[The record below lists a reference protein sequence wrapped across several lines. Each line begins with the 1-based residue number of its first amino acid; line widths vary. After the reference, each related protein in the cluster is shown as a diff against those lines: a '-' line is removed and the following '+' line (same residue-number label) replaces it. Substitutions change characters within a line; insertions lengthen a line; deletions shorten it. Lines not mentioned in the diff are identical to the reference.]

1 MQVAVLASGSKGN
14 ATFVEMDG
22 IRILIDAGI
31 SARRIKQE
39 LAALGENVEMLDG
52 IFITHEHGDHIKG
65 LPNLVKKYGI
75 QIYSRPATFRA
86 MSCYKE
92 LPGDCVN
99 PIIDRIQLGRVA
111 VRAFD
116 IPHDA
121 AAPVGYIIQG
131 TSRCVVAT
139 DIGNVDDRLQQML
152 EGAQVLVLEANHDE
166 EMLRQGS
173 YPYNLK
179 QRILGPLGHL
189 SNRRMAQVV
198 AELQRRP
205 QKLILAHLSESNN
218 RPELAMDTVKSVLDS
233 YGINNMEIY
242 MTAQNHST
250 RVDF

>member
-1 MQVAVLASGSKGN
+1 
-14 ATFVEMDG
+14 
-22 IRILIDAGI
+22 
-31 SARRIKQE
+31 
-39 LAALGENVEMLDG
+39 MLDG

-75 QIYSRPATFRA
+75 QMYSRPATFRA
-86 MSCYKE
+86 MSCYGE

-166 EMLRQGS
+166 EMLKQGS

-198 AELQRRP
+198 AELRRRP

-218 RPELAMDTVKSVLDS
+218 RPELAMDTVKSVLAS

-250 RVDF
+250 SVAF

>member
-22 IRILIDAGI
+22 IRVLIDAGI

-75 QIYSRPATFRA
+75 QMYSRPATFRA
-86 MSCYKE
+86 MSCYGE

-166 EMLRQGS
+166 EMLKQGS

-198 AELQRRP
+198 AELRRRP

-250 RVDF
+250 SVAF

>member
-75 QIYSRPATFRA
+75 RIYSRPATFRA
-86 MSCYKE
+86 MSCYEE

-166 EMLRQGS
+166 EMLKQGS

-198 AELQRRP
+198 AELRRRP

-250 RVDF
+250 SVVF

>member
-65 LPNLVKKYGI
+65 LPNLIKKYGI
-75 QIYSRPATFRA
+75 QVYSRPATFRA
-86 MSCYKE
+86 MNCYE
-92 LPGDCVN
+92 DLPGDCVN

-166 EMLRQGS
+166 DMLKQGS

-189 SNRRMAQVV
+189 SNKRMAQVV
-198 AELQRRP
+198 AGLQRKP

-218 RPELAMDTVKSVLDS
+218 RPELAMDTVKSILAS

>member
-75 QIYSRPATFRA
+75 QMYSRPATFRA
-86 MSCYKE
+86 MSCYGE

-166 EMLRQGS
+166 EMLKQGS

-198 AELQRRP
+198 AELRRRP

-218 RPELAMDTVKSVLDS
+218 RPELAMDTVKSVLAS

-250 RVDF
+250 SVAF

>member
-1 MQVAVLASGSKGN
+1 MKVAVLASGSKGN

-52 IFITHEHGDHIKG
+52 IFVTHEHGDHIKG

-75 QIYSRPATFRA
+75 QIYSRPATFRT
-86 MSCYKE
+86 MSCYEE

-139 DIGNVDDRLQQML
+139 DIGNVDDRLQHML

-166 EMLRQGS
+166 EMLKQGS

-198 AELQRRP
+198 AELRRRP

-250 RVDF
+250 SVDF

>member
-75 QIYSRPATFRA
+75 QTYSRPATFRA
-86 MSCYKE
+86 MSCYEE

-166 EMLRQGS
+166 EMLRQGR

>member
-39 LAALGENVEMLDG
+39 LAALGESVEMLDG

-75 QIYSRPATFRA
+75 QIYSRPATFLA
-86 MSCYKE
+86 MSCYEE

-166 EMLRQGS
+166 EMLKQGS

-198 AELQRRP
+198 AELRRRP

-218 RPELAMDTVKSVLDS
+218 RPELAMDTVKSVFDS

-250 RVDF
+250 SVDF

>member
-1 MQVAVLASGSKGN
+1 MFDCG
-14 ATFVEMDG
+14 FG
-22 IRILIDAGI
+22 IREIKRRLERVHCLPEQV
-31 SARRIKQE
+31 SA
-39 LAALGENVEMLDG
+39 LVV
-52 IFITHEHGDHIKG
+52 THEHGDHIKG

-86 MSCYKE
+86 MSCYEE

-166 EMLRQGS
+166 EMLKQGS

-198 AELQRRP
+198 AELRRRP

-250 RVDF
+250 SVVF

>member
-75 QIYSRPATFRA
+75 QMYSRPATFRA
-86 MSCYKE
+86 MSCYGE

-166 EMLRQGS
+166 EMLKQGS

-198 AELQRRP
+198 AELRRRP

-250 RVDF
+250 SVAF

>member
-75 QIYSRPATFRA
+75 HIYSRPATFRA
-86 MSCYKE
+86 MSCYEE

-166 EMLRQGS
+166 EMLKQGS

-198 AELQRRP
+198 AELRRRP

-250 RVDF
+250 SVAF

>member
-39 LAALGENVEMLDG
+39 LAALGESVEMLDG

-75 QIYSRPATFRA
+75 QIYSRPATFQA
-86 MSCYKE
+86 MSCYEE

-166 EMLRQGS
+166 EMLKQGS

-198 AELQRRP
+198 AELRRRP

-250 RVDF
+250 SVDF

>member
-52 IFITHEHGDHIKG
+52 IFVTHEHGDHIKG

-75 QIYSRPATFRA
+75 QIYSRPATFRT
-86 MSCYKE
+86 MSCYEE

-139 DIGNVDDRLQQML
+139 DIGNVDDRLQHML

-166 EMLRQGS
+166 EMLKQGS

-198 AELQRRP
+198 AELRRRP

-250 RVDF
+250 SVDF

>member
-1 MQVAVLASGSKGN
+1 
-14 ATFVEMDG
+14 
-22 IRILIDAGI
+22 
-31 SARRIKQE
+31 
-39 LAALGENVEMLDG
+39 
-52 IFITHEHGDHIKG
+52 
-65 LPNLVKKYGI
+65 
-75 QIYSRPATFRA
+75 
-86 MSCYKE
+86 MSCYEE

-166 EMLRQGS
+166 EMLKQGS

-198 AELQRRP
+198 AELRRRP

-250 RVDF
+250 SVDF

>member
-39 LAALGENVEMLDG
+39 LATLGESVEMLDG

-86 MSCYKE
+86 MSCYEE

-166 EMLRQGS
+166 EMLKQGS

-189 SNRRMAQVV
+189 SNRRMAQAV
-198 AELQRRP
+198 AELRRRP

-218 RPELAMDTVKSVLDS
+218 RPELAMDTVKSVFDS

-250 RVDF
+250 SVDF

>member
-86 MSCYKE
+86 MSCYGE

-166 EMLRQGS
+166 EMLKQGS

-198 AELQRRP
+198 AELRRRP
-205 QKLILAHLSESNN
+205 QKLILAHISESNN
-218 RPELAMDTVKSVLDS
+218 RPELAMDTVKSVLAS

-250 RVDF
+250 SVAF

>member
-75 QIYSRPATFRA
+75 QMYSRPATFRA
-86 MSCYKE
+86 MSCYGE

-166 EMLRQGS
+166 EMLKQGS

-198 AELQRRP
+198 AELRRRP

-242 MTAQNHST
+242 MTDQNHST
-250 RVDF
+250 SVAF

>member
-1 MQVAVLASGSKGN
+1 MQVVVLASGSKGN

-75 QIYSRPATFRA
+75 QMYSRPATFRA
-86 MSCYKE
+86 MSCYGE
-92 LPGDCVN
+92 LSGDCVN

-166 EMLRQGS
+166 EMLKQGS

-198 AELQRRP
+198 AELRRRP

-250 RVDF
+250 SVAF

>member
-75 QIYSRPATFRA
+75 QMYSRPATFRA
-86 MSCYKE
+86 MSCYGE

-166 EMLRQGS
+166 EMLKQGS

-198 AELQRRP
+198 AELRRRP

-250 RVDF
+250 SVVF

>member
-75 QIYSRPATFRA
+75 QIYSRPATFWA
-86 MSCYKE
+86 MSCYEE

-166 EMLRQGS
+166 EMLKQGS

-198 AELQRRP
+198 AELRRRP

-250 RVDF
+250 SVAF

>member
-39 LAALGENVEMLDG
+39 LAALGESVEMLDG

-75 QIYSRPATFRA
+75 QIYSRTATFRA
-86 MSCYKE
+86 MSCYEE

-166 EMLRQGS
+166 EMLKQGS

-198 AELQRRP
+198 AELRRRP

-250 RVDF
+250 SVVF

>member
-1 MQVAVLASGSKGN
+1 MQVVVLASGSKGN

-75 QIYSRPATFRA
+75 QMYSRPATFRA
-86 MSCYKE
+86 MSCYGE

-166 EMLRQGS
+166 EMLKQGS

-198 AELQRRP
+198 AELRRRP

-218 RPELAMDTVKSVLDS
+218 RPELAMDTVKSVLAS

-250 RVDF
+250 SVAF

>member
-14 ATFVEMDG
+14 AVFVEMDG

-39 LAALGENVEMLDG
+39 LAALGEDVEMLDG
-52 IFITHEHGDHIKG
+52 IFITHEHGDHIRG
-65 LPNLVKKYGI
+65 LPTLVKKYGI
-75 QIYSRPATFRA
+75 QVYARPAAFMA
-86 MSCYKE
+86 MSCYE
-92 LPGDCVN
+92 DLPFDCVN
-99 PIIDRIQLGRVA
+99 RIADRIRLGRVV

-121 AAPVGYIIQG
+121 ADPVGYVIQG
-131 TSRCVVAT
+131 TDRCVVAT
-139 DIGNVDDRLQQML
+139 DIGNVDDALQNML
-152 EGAQVLVLEANHDE
+152 EGAHVLVLESNYDE
-166 EMLRQGS
+166 DMLRQGS

-179 QRILGPLGHL
+179 QRILGPWGHL
-189 SNRRMAQVV
+189 SNKRAGQVV
-198 AELQRRP
+198 ATLKRKP
-205 QKLILAHLSESNN
+205 QILLLAHLSESNN

-250 RVDF
+250 SVDF

>member
-39 LAALGENVEMLDG
+39 LAALGESVEMLDG

-86 MSCYKE
+86 MSCYEE

-166 EMLRQGS
+166 EMLKQGS

-198 AELQRRP
+198 AELRRRP

-218 RPELAMDTVKSVLDS
+218 RPELATDTVKSVLDS

-250 RVDF
+250 SVDF

>member
-1 MQVAVLASGSKGN
+1 M
-14 ATFVEMDG
+14 
-22 IRILIDAGI
+22 
-31 SARRIKQE
+31 
-39 LAALGENVEMLDG
+39 
-52 IFITHEHGDHIKG
+52 
-65 LPNLVKKYGI
+65 
-75 QIYSRPATFRA
+75 
-86 MSCYKE
+86 
-92 LPGDCVN
+92 
-99 PIIDRIQLGRVA
+99 
-111 VRAFD
+111 
-116 IPHDA
+116 
-121 AAPVGYIIQG
+121 GYIIQG

-166 EMLRQGS
+166 EMLKQGS

-198 AELQRRP
+198 AELRRRP

-218 RPELAMDTVKSVLDS
+218 RPELAMDTVKSVLYS

-250 RVDF
+250 SVDF

>member
-39 LAALGENVEMLDG
+39 LAALGESVEMLDG

-86 MSCYKE
+86 MSRYEE

-166 EMLRQGS
+166 EMLKQGS

-198 AELQRRP
+198 AELRRRP

-250 RVDF
+250 SVDF

>member
-86 MSCYKE
+86 MSCYGE

-166 EMLRQGS
+166 EMLKQGS

-198 AELQRRP
+198 AELRRRP

-250 RVDF
+250 SVAF